1 MQPFEPLLE
10 RATELAATW
19 HSGTFRKGQ
28 WGAPVY
34 TTEDGRAAPVPVF
47 SHLTAVALT
56 VQRAGWPADVVA
68 AAFLHDIL
76 EDPNRDGERM
86 TRETLAAHM
95 DEELVTLVQHVTE
108 DGYDESGQKR
118 PWRTR
123 KEAYIAHLEQAP
135 DEAVAISLADKLHNL
150 WTMSQSLEA
159 GLPLFEGGDNF
170 TALSAG
176 PAEQQW
182 FFHAMLRATM
192 GHSDQRLHSLRAQ
205 LTQELDRFEQLA
217 FTQPT

>member
-1 MQPFEPLLE
+1 M
-10 RATELAATW
+10 
-19 HSGTFRKGQ
+19 
-28 WGAPVY
+28 Y
-34 TTEDGRAAPVPVF
+34 TTEEGPPAPVPVF

-56 VQRAGWPADVVA
+56 VQRAGWPAEVVA

-76 EDPNRDGERM
+76 EDPNREGERM
-86 TRETLAAHM
+86 TRETLAAYV
-95 DEELVTLVQHVTE
+95 DEGVVTLVQHVTE

-150 WTMSQSLEA
+150 WTMNQSLDA

-182 FFHAMLRATM
+182 FFHALLQATM
-192 GHSDQRLHSLRAQ
+192 GHSDQRLKPLRAQ
-205 LTQELDRFEQLA
+205 LRQELDRFEQLSFA
-217 FTQPT
+217 QPT